1 MMRKIKNKQRNV
13 KLATKRGERNIKRNQ
28 HRLSVKYKELCEK
41 IRNKRKEKQESEV
54 A

>member
-1 MMRKIKNKQRNV
+1 MRKIKNKQRNV
-13 KLATKRGERNIKRNQ
+13 KQATKRGERNIKRNQ

-41 IRNKRKEKQESEV
+41 IRNKRKEQEESEV

>member
-1 MMRKIKNKQRNV
+1 MRKIKNKQRNV
-13 KLATKRGERNIKRNQ
+13 KLSIKRGERNIKRNQ